1 MFWIQ
6 EDCNLCGLTISKL
19 FGCREWQRA
28 RSRSTLTLHQL
39 MKNSDSLKPDPYFLP
54 TDLTL
59 TSQKK
64 SDWQTQNEGS
74 NSFVTAGNQLLLVME
89 LLASIQMKVMVW
101 YFMVSMKSLWLLCL
115 LLCLEVAQYLFA
127 YLHNFCGVCLQ
138 SHSLQYYS
146 QFAMFI
152 RIGLIQLSH
161 VIALLMTN
169 IEITIVGLPLLYIFL
184 HVGITL
190 YPNILRTTFN
200 LTKLPKI
207 YAPWRQSLEAS
218 NCIQSSPTR
227 DLE

>member
-1 MFWIQ
+1 
-6 EDCNLCGLTISKL
+6 
-19 FGCREWQRA
+19 
-28 RSRSTLTLHQL
+28 
-39 MKNSDSLKPDPYFLP
+39 
-54 TDLTL
+54 
-59 TSQKK
+59 
-64 SDWQTQNEGS
+64 
-74 NSFVTAGNQLLLVME
+74 LLLVME